1 MTRQYEKPRASGA
14 FFMASSGRMPDS
26 REPVRALSAALR
38 ELHRVLVRIEQK
50 SYQDAR
56 GSVANPAGLLDLLM
70 HDPHFAWLRGLS
82 KTIVA
87 LDELVADSEV
97 DPTTLIERARALL
110 DQSPDP
116 RLVDLIQQ
124 DPAVA
129 IAFSEVNARLNELS
143 PR

>member
-1 MTRQYEKPRASGA
+1 MTDPRES
-14 FFMASSGRMPDS
+14 
-26 REPVRALSAALR
+26 VRALSAALR

-56 GSVANPAGLLDLLM
+56 GSFAKPAGLLELLI

-87 LDELVADSEV
+87 LDELVADKEI
-97 DPTTLIERARALL
+97 DPATLIERARAMME
-110 DQSPDP
+110 QPPEP

-124 DPAVA
+124 DPTVA
-129 IAFSEVNARLNELS
+129 IAFSEVNACLGRLD
-143 PR
+143 PHDDAVDVDDPDVGAGR